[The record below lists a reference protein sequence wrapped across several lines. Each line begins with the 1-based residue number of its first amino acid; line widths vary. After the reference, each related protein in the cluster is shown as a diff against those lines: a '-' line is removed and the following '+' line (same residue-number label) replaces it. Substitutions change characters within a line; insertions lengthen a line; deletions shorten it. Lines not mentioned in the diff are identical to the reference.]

1 MTPAPIFAPG
11 YVAQW
16 VQVGNDIDGENPDDR
31 SGNSV
36 ALSSNGAVVAIG
48 AHGNDGGGS
57 NAGHVRVYF
66 NAGGGWVQRGS
77 DLDGSDAGDRFGY
90 SVSLSADGTILAVG
104 AILANGVNGVDSG
117 RVHVYQWISNTSWQP
132 LGSTLDGAG
141 ANDWFGISLTLSDD
155 GTILAVGGWRNDA
168 GGSNAGHVRVFAWK
182 GSDWTQRGN
191 DLAGSSPNDNFG
203 DSVSL
208 STDGS
213 MLACGG
219 DQPND
224 GPGYVRIYHWSGSA
238 WQQQGSTLTSFSPN
252 NHFGNSVSLSGNGS
266 VVAVGAAIGNYVAVY
281 RNDGTDWVQLGQTI
295 VKVPVMNL
303 DCQSPCPLMAR
314 QSSLAG
320 LRMIPTAF
328 PLVMPWCLG
337 NHPNKKNGGN

>member
-1 MTPAPIFAPG
+1 MVVYFAPDTFACTSTPA
-11 YVAQW
+11 
-16 VQVGNDIDGENPDDR
+16 E
-31 SGNSV
+31 
-36 ALSSNGAVVAIG
+36 
-48 AHGNDGGGS
+48 GGS
-57 NAGHVRVYF
+57 NGVVTA
-66 NAGGGWVQRGS
+66 
-77 DLDGSDAGDRFGY
+77 AGDRFGY

-117 RVHVYQWISNTSWQP
+117 RVHLYQWISNTSWQP
-132 LGSTLDGAG
+132 LGSTLYGAG

-168 GGSNAGHVRVFAWK
+168 GGSNAGHVRVFAWT

-191 DLAGSSPNDNFG
+191 DLVGSSPNDNFG

-238 WQQQGSTLTSFSPN
+238 WQQQGSTLTGFSPN
-252 NHFGNSVSLSGNGS
+252 NHFGNSVSLSGDGS
-266 VVAVGAAIGNYVAVY
+266 VVAVG
-281 RNDGTDWVQLGQTI
+281 WCSHWQLCCG
-295 VKVPVMNL
+295 VPKRW
-303 DCQSPCPLMAR
+303 DR
-314 QSSLAG
+314 
-320 LRMIPTAF
+320 
-328 PLVMPWCLG
+328 LG
-337 NHPNKKNGGN
+337 PAWPNHSW